1 MKKEVERRIVRRT
14 IRELWD
20 RVDDGDGVLTKQ
32 EARRSRPHSDAQR
45 RVHIAGLPLPRAR
58 LCKERGCTVPV
69 AAASV
74 AATALTV
81 AHAAGVGAPEP
92 GDEVHEALGG
102 AVRPR
107 KGLTFCI

>member
-1 MKKEVERRIVRRT
+1 
-14 IRELWD
+14 
-20 RVDDGDGVLTKQ
+20 
-32 EARRSRPHSDAQR
+32 
-45 RVHIAGLPLPRAR
+45 
-58 LCKERGCTVPV
+58 V
-69 AAASV
+69 AD
-74 AATALTV
+74 TALTV